1 MTEIPK
7 SHPRYASLMTRER
20 IADGVR
26 NGITS
31 VQGLIAQGRGEAFD
45 YILGERTMRSADRA
59 TLAASAALLLAE
71 RPAISVNGNVAALVP
86 AEMVE
91 LASLLNAPLEVNLF
105 HRSEDRVRKIADLL
119 RSHGAGMVLGESPDC
134 RIPGLEH
141 SRALATRGGIYDAD
155 VVLIPLEDG
164 DRCEA
169 LVRMGKTVIAVDLN
183 PLSRTSMMASISIV
197 DNITRAVPNLIGK
210 IRSLSGS
217 TREDLHA
224 VLSDYSNRST
234 LRDAI
239 LEMREYLTA
248 RMNELDSADCSA
260 VKQI

>member
-1 MTEIPK
+1 M
-7 SHPRYASLMTRER
+7 ARER

-31 VQGLIAQGRGEAFD
+31 VQGMIAQGRGETFD

-59 TLAASAALLLAE
+59 TLAAAAALLLAE

-119 RSHGAGMVLGESPDC
+119 RSHGARMVLGESPDC
-134 RIPGLEH
+134 RVLGLEH

-169 LVRMGKTVIAVDLN
+169 LVRMGKTVIAIDLN
-183 PLSRTSMMASISIV
+183 PLSRTSMKASISIV
-197 DNITRAVPNLIGK
+197 DNIMRAVPNLIGK

-217 TREDLHA
+217 PREDLQA
-224 VLSDYSNRST
+224 ILRDYSNRNT
-234 LRDAI
+234 LSDAL
-239 LEMREYLTA
+239 LEMREYITA
-248 RMNELDSADCSA
+248 RMRELDTAGRSADR
-260 VKQI
+260 

>member
-1 MTEIPK
+1 
-7 SHPRYASLMTRER
+7 MTRER

-59 TLAASAALLLAE
+59 TLAAAAALLLAK

-86 AEMVE
+86 GEMVE

-119 RSHGAGMVLGESPDC
+119 RSHGARLVLGENPDC

-155 VVLIPLEDG
+155 AVLIPLEDG

-169 LVRMGKTVIAVDLN
+169 LVGMGKTVIAVDLN
-183 PLSRTSMMASISIV
+183 PLSRTAMMASITIV
-197 DNITRAVPNLIGK
+197 DNITRAVPNLVGK

-217 TREDLHA
+217 PTEYLQT
-224 VLSDYSNRST
+224 VLRDYSNRNT
-234 LRDAI
+234 LRDALI
-239 LEMREYLTA
+239 EMQEYLTS
-248 RMNELDSADCSA
+248 RMGQLLQSEDRSL
-260 VKQI
+260 

>member
-20 IADGVR
+20 IAEGVR

-45 YILGERTMRSADRA
+45 YLLGERTMRSADRA
-59 TLAASAALLLAE
+59 TLAAAAALLLAE

-86 AEMVE
+86 GEMVE
-91 LASLLNAPLEVNLF
+91 LASLLSAPLEINLF

-119 RSHGAGMVLGESPDC
+119 RSHGASLVIGENPDC
-134 RIPGLEH
+134 RIPGLDH

-197 DNITRAVPNLIGK
+197 DNITRAVPNLTRKIG
-210 IRSLSGS
+210 SLSGVP
-217 TREDLHA
+217 REDLHA
-224 VLSDYSNRST
+224 ILRDYSNRIT
-234 LRDAI
+234 LKDAL

-248 RMNELDSADCSA
+248 RMNDLDSTDRSA
-260 VKQI
+260 GKQI

>member
-7 SHPRYASLMTRER
+7 SHPRYTSLMTRER
-20 IADGVR
+20 IAEGVR

-45 YILGERTMRSADRA
+45 YILGERTMISADRA
-59 TLAASAALLLAE
+59 TLAAAAALLIAK

-86 AEMVE
+86 GEMVE

-105 HRSEDRVRKIADLL
+105 HRSEERVRRIADLL
-119 RSHGAGMVLGESPDC
+119 RSHGARLVLGENPDC

-155 VVLIPLEDG
+155 AVLIPLEDG

-169 LVRMGKTVIAVDLN
+169 LVGMGKTVIAVDLN
-183 PLSRTSMMASISIV
+183 PLSRTSMRASITIV
-197 DNITRAVPNLIGK
+197 DNITRAVPNLTRK
-210 IRSLSGS
+210 ISSLSGS
-217 TREDLHA
+217 TTEYLQA
-224 VLSDYSNRST
+224 VLMDYSNRDT
-234 LRDAI
+234 LRDAL
-239 LEMREYLTA
+239 LEMREYITA
-248 RMNELDSADCSA
+248 RMNELDGAQGSAG
-260 VKQI
+260 KRI